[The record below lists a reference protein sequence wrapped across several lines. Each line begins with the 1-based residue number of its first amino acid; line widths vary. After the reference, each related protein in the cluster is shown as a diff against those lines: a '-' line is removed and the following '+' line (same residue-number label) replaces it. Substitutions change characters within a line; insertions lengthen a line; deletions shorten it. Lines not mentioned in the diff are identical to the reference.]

1 MKTYIMCMENK
12 TQKDV
17 RIKVWSN
24 FLTTQ
29 FLGGIETVSAILKI
43 ENLSQENLIKVN
55 QTKQR
60 YKL

>member
-1 MKTYIMCMENK
+1 MENK

>member
-1 MKTYIMCMENK
+1 MCMENK

>member
-17 RIKVWSN
+17 RIKILSH

-29 FLGGIETVSAILKI
+29 FFGGIEAVSAILKI